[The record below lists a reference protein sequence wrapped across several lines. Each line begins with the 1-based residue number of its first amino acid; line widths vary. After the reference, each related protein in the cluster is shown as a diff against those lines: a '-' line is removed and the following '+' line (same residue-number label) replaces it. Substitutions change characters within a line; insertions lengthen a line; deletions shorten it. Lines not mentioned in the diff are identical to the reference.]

1 MPIWLLTIL
10 GSRAFWV
17 ALLVSG
23 AGLWVLEKG
32 IDIGR
37 AREQAAQRRQ
47 IEAANKRIRQADQRW
62 ALKYAHDAAARDA
75 LMRETLPA
83 IAQMAGETCDLPDAV
98 RVQLNRI
105 KP

>member
-1 MPIWLLTIL
+1 MPIWLITVL
-10 GSRAFWV
+10 GSRAFWA

-23 AGLWVLEKG
+23 LGLWVLDKG

-37 AREQAAQRRQ
+37 SREQAAQRRV
-47 IEAANKRIRQADQRW
+47 IEAANKRIRLSDQRW
-62 ALKYAHDAAARDA
+62 SLKYQHDSAAREA

-98 RVQLNRI
+98 RARLNRI